1 MKATNNNI
9 NRISLYAFLT
19 ALSTILANI
28 FNQLFLYVISIVL
41 GLMTIYEFIRKHH
54 KK

>member
-9 NRISLYAFLT
+9 NRIPLYAFLT